1 MAVNS
6 AQGVNLYIQVA
17 NILRHSII
25 SGENPPGA
33 RLPTVVELAEH
44 FKVARITVREA
55 LRVLSE
61 EGLLASSRGRGTL
74 VLTHALR
81 NRPAPQVVNTLSADS
96 SDQKIIVLGVE
107 DASLI
112 PDEILGDATACTSYK
127 SITKLHTYEGRP
139 LGLMRIFVSST
150 VFRRFP
156 TNGVQTRKILPMVR
170 EAVTNE
176 PLELRFTVT
185 VEPADVALVE
195 HLGGPLGAPVAK
207 IIRRLIDSKG
217 NGIYLALSW
226 HRGDMFSLTASIP
239 DAFLPQV
246 PTSVP
251 GNFSAS
257 S

>member
-74 VLTHALR
+74 VLT
-81 NRPAPQVVNTLSADS
+81 QVVNTLSADS

>member
-1 MAVNS
+1 
-6 AQGVNLYIQVA
+6 
-17 NILRHSII
+17 
-25 SGENPPGA
+25 
-33 RLPTVVELAEH
+33 
-44 FKVARITVREA
+44 
-55 LRVLSE
+55 
-61 EGLLASSRGRGTL
+61 
-74 VLTHALR
+74 
-81 NRPAPQVVNTLSADS
+81 
-96 SDQKIIVLGVE
+96 
-107 DASLI
+107 
-112 PDEILGDATACTSYK
+112 
-127 SITKLHTYEGRP
+127 
-139 LGLMRIFVSST
+139 
-150 VFRRFP
+150 
-156 TNGVQTRKILPMVR
+156 MVR

-226 HRGDMFSLTASIP
+226 YRGDMFSLTASIP